1 MSYERPS
8 FGPPYRVLLL
18 CAASHGW
25 YQAADTAERDLL
37 LEHLRVWFSEWR
49 ERGARLL
56 ASFDDDLFLVGQ
68 PAPLP
73 YSIYVLYEVDDLD
86 VVVGGLAA
94 LRDEV
99 DGIRLDAAFRM
110 EARVGRPLFLLP
122 DSQPGVE

>member
-1 MSYERPS
+1 MPYERPN

-18 CAASHGW
+18 AAASQGW
-25 YQAADTAERDLL
+25 YSAADAAARDRL
-37 LEHLRVWFSEWR
+37 LERLRGWFAQWR

-56 ASFDDDLFLVGQ
+56 VSFDDDLFLVGQ

-73 YSIYVLYEVDDLD
+73 YSIYVVYEVDELD
-86 VVVGGLAA
+86 IVVAALAA

-110 EARVGRPLFLLP
+110 EARLGRPLFLLP
-122 DSQPGVE
+122 DS